1 MAPQDLNWLIGG
13 PQGSGINLSAD
24 TFAKALTRAGYR
36 VYTSIEYHS
45 NIMGEQSYVRV
56 RISPEYRASC
66 LDEAHVVVALDD
78 ETLLGHHGGH
88 GAWSGAFH
96 GSKGHLS
103 ELAPGGVVVYDA
115 ALRLDPSTL
124 GRDDVTYVT
133 LPFDELLRVT
143 LREFGKEDQAGRLRV
158 MTNTIAVGASLAA
171 IGLDPEE
178 MANVIREGFKGRRAE
193 MGDMNA
199 RAVHIAAEYVRE
211 NYGDSF
217 QYRLWPAERPARTPM
232 LIRGMQA
239 CAIAKIQAGLTFQSY
254 YPISPATDE
263 NVYLEGKQRDYDVL
277 VVQVEDEVSAIN
289 MAVGAAHAGARS
301 STSTSGPGLALM
313 SEGVGLASITEAPGP
328 VVFIWMRGGPSTGL
342 PTRQE
347 QGDLKFALNC
357 GQGEYPTIVVCPGDI
372 QEIAEDSFEVFNW
385 ADQYQVPII
394 VLVDKMQ
401 ATSYYTIDDI
411 DMSGWTIDRGP
422 MYQPGS
428 KPSYTGNGLL
438 HDASKV
444 TTYLRYAPAPGGVSP
459 RSIPGMEGGIF
470 TTTSDEHDP
479 KGNISEAAVNRIEM
493 MNKRMGK
500 LDYAASRIPADRKCK
515 LYGPAIADFT
525 LVSWGSTK
533 GAILDAM
540 AVINASDGPK
550 INYLHVRLMRPFPVP
565 EVTEILSRAKK
576 TVLVECNYTG
586 QLGLVI
592 REQTGITL
600 DHQVLKIDGRP
611 FSQEELIEGLR
622 DVFENNVARATP
634 THLSA

>member
-1 MAPQDLNWLIGG
+1 MSPQDLNWLIGG

-45 NIMGEQSYVRV
+45 NIMGEHSYVRV
-56 RISPEYRASC
+56 RISPEYRGSA
-66 LDEAHVVVALDD
+66 LDRANLVVALDD
-78 ETLLGHHGGH
+78 ETLFGHHGGH
-88 GAWSGAFH
+88 GSWSNAFH

-103 ELAPGGVVVYDA
+103 ELVPGGGAVHDA
-115 ALRLDPSTL
+115 AIKIDPDQV
-124 GRDDVTYVT
+124 GRDDVTLFAV
-133 LPFDELLRVT
+133 PFDELLRET

-158 MTNTIAVGASLAA
+158 MTNTIAVGASLAV
-171 IGLDPEE
+171 IGLDPQE

-193 MGDMNA
+193 MGEMNA
-199 RAVHIAAEYVRE
+199 RAVQVAADYIH
-211 NYGDSF
+211 NTYGNDF
-217 QYRLWPAERPARTPM
+217 PFRLWPTERPAKTPM

-263 NVYLEGKQRDYDVL
+263 NVYLESRQRDYDLL

-313 SEGVGLASITEAPGP
+313 SEGIGFASITESAGP

-357 GQGEYPTIVVCPGDI
+357 GQGEFPTMVVAPGDI

-385 ADQYQVPII
+385 ADRYQVPII

-401 ATSYYTIDDI
+401 ATSYYTIDDLSF
-411 DMSGWTIDRGP
+411 DGWTIDRGP
-422 MYQPGS
+422 MYQPGTQ
-428 KPSYTGNGLL
+428 PTYGGNGLL
-438 HDASKV
+438 ADAEKV
-444 TTYLRYAPAPGGVSP
+444 TGYIRYAPAPGGVSP
-459 RSIPGMEGGIF
+459 RSLPGMEGGIY
-470 TTTSDEHDP
+470 TTTTDEHDP

-493 MNKRMGK
+493 MKKRMGK
-500 LDYAASRIPADRKCK
+500 LDYAASQIPADRKYK
-515 LYGPAIADFT
+515 LYGPATADYT
-525 LVSWGSTK
+525 LVGWGSTK

-540 AVINASDGPK
+540 NEINQQNGPK
-550 INYLHVRLMRPFPVP
+550 VNYLHVRLMRPFPIP
-565 EVTEILSRAKK
+565 EVTEILGNAKK
-576 TVLVECNYTG
+576 TILVECNFTG

-611 FSQEELIEGLR
+611 FTQEELVAGLQ
-622 DVFENNVARATP
+622 DVFQTNDARVTP
-634 THLSA
+634 SHLSA